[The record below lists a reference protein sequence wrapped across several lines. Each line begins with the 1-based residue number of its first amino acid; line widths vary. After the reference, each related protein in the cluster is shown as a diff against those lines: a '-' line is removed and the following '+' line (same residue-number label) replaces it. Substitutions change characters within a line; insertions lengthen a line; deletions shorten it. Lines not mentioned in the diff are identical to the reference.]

1 MASSSLKRE
10 FLAVYDYGMGGT
22 WFIFLARSAQEVE
35 AKYPMFEVVKT
46 RPFSMTEEVYSRI
59 RAHGVFDV
67 DEEPK
72 GLLKMFLDARA
83 SMGR

>member
-1 MASSSLKRE
+1 MASSVKRE
-10 FLAVYDYGMGGT
+10 FLAVNDYGMGGT
-22 WFIFLARSAQEVE
+22 WFIFLARSAHEIE
-35 AKYPMFEVVKT
+35 SKYPMFKVVEKP
-46 RPFSMTEEVYSRI
+46 PFSMTKQDISEI
-59 RAHGVFDV
+59 RHDGIFDI